1 MSCWFSV
8 WVCPLMSEVLVFY
21 YYGITIN
28 SRLVSLSVCFMCL
41 CDTVL
46 GVYMLLSAMSFSC
59 MDPFIKIFY
68 NIFFVFCCNLC
79 FKVHFVWYEYFYS
92 HFLVISVCMKY
103 LFPSPTFQPLC
114 SFFCPEKSLLG
125 SIEGF
130 FFFFFLSPINH
141 LHLLIGGF
149 SPLTFLL
156 G

>member
-28 SRLVSLSVCFMCL
+28 SRLMSLSVFFMCL
-41 CDTVL
+41 CDPVL
-46 GVYMLLSAMSFSC
+46 GVYTLLSAMSFSC
-59 MDPFIKIFY
+59 IDPFIKIFY
-68 NIFFVFCCNLC
+68 NIFLSFVVIFVLKFVLSDMDISIPTFLSFLFVWNIFFHPLPSSLC
-79 FKVHFVWYEYFYS
+79 VHFFALKRVS
-92 HFLVISVCMKY
+92 CG
-103 LFPSPTFQPLC
+103 
-114 SFFCPEKSLLG
+114 LLKD
-125 SIEGF
+125 
-130 FFFFFLSPINH
+130 FFFFFLIQSTT